1 MPMISE
7 HRRSRPTLA
16 LVAKEA
22 GVSIGTASNIL
33 SGKTEL
39 HTPETVEMVLSVARR
54 LGYRPNRIARSLVAR
69 QTHTIGVIMEPAHTV
84 FTRNIYATGVMDGL
98 VDVLGAQGYHLK
110 IISLME
116 IDPRTLWA
124 QIDDGT
130 IDGAV
135 LLVPLIGS
143 PLLEWHQ
150 HTPLPCVVVGSVFP
164 ESMGFYCVD
173 ADSQQGIR
181 KVVEWLTQQGH
192 REIGFLRGPEVQTSA
207 LQREAAF
214 RETLQ
219 AHGIAVREEWI
230 LGNSYHREGGYEAMR
245 ALLQLPKRPSA
256 VVCANDLIAL
266 GAIEACREQGVSVPH
281 EISITGFD
289 DIPIAGL
296 VDPPLTTIRNPIHE
310 IGYHAGEALL
320 EQIRTGEPKRG
331 VRLFS
336 GELIVRASV
345 RRLKTG

>member
-1 MPMISE
+1 MVGE
-7 HRRSRPTLA
+7 HRRARPTLA

-39 HTPETVEMVLSVARR
+39 HTPETVEAVLSVARR

-98 VDVLGAQGYHLK
+98 VEVLGAQGYHLK
-110 IISLME
+110 IISLTE
-116 IDPRTLWA
+116 LDPRTLWA

-150 HTPLPCVVVGSVFP
+150 HTVLPCVVVGSVFP
-164 ESMGFYCVD
+164 ESLEFYCVD
-173 ADSQQGIR
+173 SDSRHGIR
-181 KVVEWLTQQGH
+181 LVVEWLIQQGH
-192 REIGFLRGPEVQTSA
+192 RQIGFLRGPDVQTSA
-207 LQREAAF
+207 IEREEAF

-219 AHGIAVREEWI
+219 AYGIPVREAWI
-230 LGNSYHREGGYEAMR
+230 LGHSYHREGGYEAMH
-245 ALLQLPKRPSA
+245 ALLQLPERPTA

-266 GAIEACREQGVSVPH
+266 GAMEACRERGISVPQ

-296 VDPPLTTIRNPIHE
+296 VDPPLTTVRNPIHE
-310 IGYHAGEALL
+310 IGFHAGEALL
-320 EQIRTGEPKRG
+320 EQIRRGEPKRG
-331 VRLFS
+331 VRLFA

-345 RRLKTG
+345 RRLTG